1 MVARVQIV
9 TVLVLAAMLAM
20 ATPHP
25 GYAATTVFSTDFESG
40 IPPEMT
46 TDGLVTESVQGY
58 SGLGPVGNQFSGNLL
73 RYYAQTLYD
82 TKLTLRNLPA
92 HDHVSVRFLFAA
104 IDSWDGTELYQVLVD
119 GNLRFNHWFQLA
131 TGDTCD
137 YPPPAVGV
145 LLSSGT
151 NLGWSAGSYYQHDR
165 AYNLG
170 LEPALQEIPHTA
182 DSLVVI
188 WRMGAISGGAA
199 SQWQGGTDE
208 SWGIDNLRVDV
219 STIVG
224 VPSGPVSSLALAGA
238 RPNPARGDRLMVE
251 LTLGEGAPATLELL
265 DLRGRLVRRVAW
277 SAPAAGRQAIDLAGG
292 ARIAPGVY
300 FVRLTQAGAV
310 RIKRTAVL
318 D

>member
-1 MVARVQIV
+1 MTRSTRVAI
-9 TVLVLAAMLAM
+9 VLALSTALAP
-20 ATPHP
+20 AALPP
-25 GYAATTVFSTDFESG
+25 AIAATTVFSTGFETG

-46 TDGLVTESVQGY
+46 TDGLTTEAVQGY

-92 HDHVSVRFLFAA
+92 HDHVSVKFLFAA

-137 YPPPAVGV
+137 YPPPVVGV

-151 NLGWSAGSYYQHDR
+151 NLGWSAGSYYQRDR

-170 LEPALQEIPHTA
+170 LEPALQDIPHTA

-188 WRMGAISGGAA
+188 WRMGAVSGGAA

-219 STIVG
+219 SSLVG
-224 VPSGPVSSLALAGA
+224 VPGGPAPALALAGA
-238 RPNPARGDRLMVE
+238 RPNPARGDRLTVE

-277 SAPAAGRQAIDLAGG
+277 SAPAAGRQVIDLAGG

-300 FVRLTQAGAV
+300 FVRLTQAGLV
-310 RIKRTAVL
+310 RTRRAAVL